1 MNILRY
7 DDLPQGGFAGL
18 LERQF
23 VQRAG
28 GRESENGE
36 IMGLV
41 GGYQLGTDSP
51 PIEDGNGVLTA
62 VVGEA

>member
-1 MNILRY
+1 M
-7 DDLPQGGFAGL
+7 

-36 IMGLV
+36 IMTLV
-41 GGYQLGTDSP
+41 GGYEFGTDSP
-51 PIEDGNGVLTA
+51 PMDLRRVTA
-62 VVGEA
+62 GG